1 MLRGSRPGER
11 RGGRKRDTPNRR
23 TILRDRILSIGLEHP
38 AASQRAFLSRLVKD
52 RKLPA
57 DTRMAVAPQSF
68 PPKRRR
74 SSRTGHR
81 PALAGNRASIAQEAV
96 ATDGSA
102 EVSKG
107 LQTPAVVPA
116 IRDWSPQALDALFG
130 VVQDAAANPKA
141 RTKAALKIAEFLLPK
156 AGKKPK
162 VIPDEYG
169 FSINSNLASAYREIQ
184 RELRALVSKPTRKI
198 PAIAEKIKKLEAR
211 SDAIRRRFQ
220 VPCPTK
226 YGDKEAAKDLARLTE
241 FAELR
246 ENGVALTEAQQAE
259 EAHLR
264 GRLDVFYSSPEAIA
278 RCRRAALE
286 DAERLFI
293 KSRLTGDF
301 PVAPLSRKE
310 RDELELLRR
319 LYPKPKRNLSQ
330 LDGDGCDEMYGN
342 HPFADELL
350 APDGNFYPPHS
361 KLRPA
366 ASFRKGMVYLEG
378 PKARIYELEKRRV
391 AEDLTPTEQE
401 ELQDLRR
408 RHPRIAE
415 VVSQM
420 NLVYD
425 YWYDREFK
433 RVEKA
438 SPDIAAAIQWAEDT
452 CVRFVYLPGR
462 FSNYDLYQLRDDGT
476 LPWDTPVSPPVD
488 ALTSSGS
495 EPEPTK

>member
-11 RGGRKRDTPNRR
+11 RGGRKRGTPNRR
-23 TILRDRILSIGLEHP
+23 TILRDRILLIGLDHP
-38 AASQRAFLSRLVKD
+38 AASQRAFLSKLVKD

-74 SSRTGHR
+74 SSRTGR
-81 PALAGNRASIAQEAV
+81 PRALAGSRTSIAQEAL
-96 ATDGSA
+96 ATEGSA
-102 EVSKG
+102 VVTKG
-107 LQTPAVVPA
+107 SQTPAVVPA

-130 VVQDAAANPKA
+130 VVQDATANPKT
-141 RTKAALKIAEFLLPK
+141 RRKAALKIAEFLLPK
-156 AGKKPK
+156 AGKKAK

-169 FSINSNLASAYREIQ
+169 FSINSNLASAYRDIQ
-184 RELRALVSKPTRKI
+184 LELRALVNAPTHKI
-198 PAIAEKIKKLEAR
+198 PAIAEKINKLEAR
-211 SDAIRRRFQ
+211 SDAIRRRLE

-226 YGDKEAAKDLARLTE
+226 YGNKEATNDYLSLIGFTARRDNET
-241 FAELR
+241 
-246 ENGVALTEAQQAE
+246 ALTEAQQAE

-264 GRLDVFYSSPEAIA
+264 ARFDVFNASPEAIA
-278 RCRRAALE
+278 RRRRQALE

-301 PVAPLSRKE
+301 PAAPLSRKE
-310 RDELELLRR
+310 RDELKLLRW

-330 LDGDGCDEMYGN
+330 LDGDECEMYRN
-342 HPFADELL
+342 HPFEDELL
-350 APDGNFYPPHS
+350 APNGNFYPPHS
-361 KLRPA
+361 KLWPA
-366 ASFRKGMVYLEG
+366 VSFKKGVVYLEG

-391 AEDLTPTEQE
+391 AEDLTPTEEE

-433 RVEKA
+433 IAKKA
-438 SPDIAAAIQWAEDT
+438 GLDIAPAMRQAEVI
-452 CVRFVYLPGR
+452 CLRFVNPPGR

-476 LPWDTPVSPPVD
+476 LPWDAPGSPPVD
-488 ALTSSGS
+488 TLTSSGN
-495 EPEPTK
+495 EPKPTK

>member
-11 RGGRKRDTPNRR
+11 RGGRTRGTPNRR

-38 AASQRAFLSRLVKD
+38 AASQRVFLTKLVKD

-57 DTRMAVAPQSF
+57 DTRIAVAPQSF

-74 SSRTGHR
+74 SARTGHR
-81 PALAGNRASIAQEAV
+81 PALAGSPTTIAQEALAAEGAV
-96 ATDGSA
+96 A
-102 EVSKG
+102 SKG
-107 LQTPAVVPA
+107 SQTLAVVAA

-130 VVQDAAANPKA
+130 VVQDATANPQV
-141 RTKAALKIAEFLLPK
+141 RTKAALKIADFLLPK
-156 AGKKPK
+156 VGKKPK

-169 FSINSNLASAYREIQ
+169 FSISPNLASAYRDIQ
-184 RELRALVSKPTRKI
+184 LELRALVSEPTRKI

-211 SDAIRRRFQ
+211 SDAIRRRLQ
-220 VPCPTK
+220 LPCPTK
-226 YGDKEAAKDLARLTE
+226 YGNKEATNDYLRLME
-241 FAELR
+241 FASLR
-246 ENGVALTEAQQAE
+246 DDGTALTEAREAE

-264 GRLDVFYSSPEAIA
+264 ARFDVFNTSPEAIA
-278 RCRRAALE
+278 RRRRTALE

-301 PVAPLSRKE
+301 PAAPLSRKE
-310 RDELELLRR
+310 RDDLELLRW
-319 LYPKPKRNLSQ
+319 LYPKPAWNLSQ
-330 LDGDGCDEMYGN
+330 LDGDGFEMS
-342 HPFADELL
+342 HPFRGELP
-350 APDGNFYPPHS
+350 APDGKFYPPHS

-366 ASFRKGMVYLEG
+366 PSFEKGRSLEG

-391 AEDLTPTEQE
+391 AEDLTPTEEE

-425 YWYDREFK
+425 YWFDRELK
-433 RVEKA
+433 IAKKA
-438 SPDIAAAIQWAEDT
+438 GLDIAAAMRQAEVI
-452 CVRFVYLPGR
+452 CLRFVNPPGR
-462 FSNYDLYQLRDDGT
+462 LSYYDLYQLRDDGT
-476 LPWDTPVSPPVD
+476 LPWDAPVSPPVD
-488 ALTSSGS
+488 TLTSSGN
-495 EPEPTK
+495 EPERTK